1 MGQGLCQETGSTVI
15 AKTGFVPEAGGQSP
29 RATCRREPTQRR
41 TDVPSLQR
49 TSLYTKRP
57 TVQYSAAARIQ
68 GGGADLQSLQE
79 EEGNGLPATPKGRR
93 RPDVSFLVL
102 LSLSSMRPTRT
113 I

>member
-1 MGQGLCQETGSTVI
+1 MDK
-15 AKTGFVPEAGGQSP
+15 APEP
-29 RATCRREPTQRR
+29 HVDMNPHREEQ
-41 TDVPSLQR
+41 TDVPSLQW
-49 TSLYTKRP
+49 TSLYTKQP
-57 TVQYSAAARIQ
+57 TVQYSTAARIH
-68 GGGADLQSLQE
+68 GGGADLESLKE

>member
-1 MGQGLCQETGSTVI
+1 MD
-15 AKTGFVPEAGGQSP
+15 KDPEP
-29 RATCRREPTQRR
+29 RVDVNPHREEQ
-41 TDVPSLQR
+41 TDVSSLQQ
-49 TSLYTKRP
+49 TSLYIKWP
-57 TVQYSAAARIQ
+57 TIQYSTAARIH
-68 GGGADLQSLQE
+68 GGGADLESLQE